1 MKKQQG
7 FTLVEIAIVM
17 VIIGLL
23 LGGVLK
29 GQEIITNAKIK
40 KLENEFNGITAA
52 IYSYQDRYQALPGDD
67 KRVVTR
73 FGTELSAIK
82 GNGNGKIEGDF
93 NTSAPSTT
101 ESGYF
106 WAHLRYAGL
115 ISGVIESGGAGAT
128 DLPFNAFDGIM
139 GVSHEAVTGLT
150 ALDGMLYI
158 GFTAIPRDIAVT
170 LESQTDDLDPTSG
183 SVLARIQTNSSSQS
197 SASGVQNYDK
207 EGTYEMY
214 FTL

>member
-40 KLENEFNGITAA
+40 KLENEFNGIMAA
-52 IYSYQDRYQALPGDD
+52 MYSYQDRYQAFPGDD
-67 KRVVTR
+67 KRAKVR
-73 FGTELSAIK
+73 FGAPLTGLE
-82 GNGNGKIEGDF
+82 GNGNGKIDDEF
-93 NTSAPSTT
+93 NPTAPASK

-115 ISGVIESGGAGAT
+115 VVGILDRNSSKDTGAA
-128 DLPFNAFDGIM
+128 DLPFNVFGGIM
-139 GVSHEAVTGLT
+139 GVSHKAVSAADLE
-150 ALDGMLYI
+150 DGILYI
-158 GFTAIPRDIAVT
+158 GFTGIPASIASI
-170 LESQTDDLDPTSG
+170 LESQTDDLNPKTG
-183 SVLARIQTNSSSQS
+183 SVRATLKA
-197 SASGVQNYDK
+197 AGVTDYTA
-207 EGTYEMY
+207 EGAYEMY

>member
-52 IYSYQDRYQALPGDD
+52 IYSYQDRYQAFPGDD
-67 KRVVTR
+67 KRAVAK
-73 FGTELSAIK
+73 FGSNVPQCTGADC
-82 GNGNGKIEGDF
+82 GNGKIDDEF
-93 NTSAPSTT
+93 NTTT
-101 ESGYF
+101 PESDESGYF

-115 ISGVIESGGAGAT
+115 INGILDRQGSSTDTDAT
-128 DLPFNAFDGIM
+128 DLPINAFSGIM
-139 GVSHEAVTGLT
+139 GVSHTAVDNVNIGE
-150 ALDGMLYI
+150 GILYI
-158 GFTAIPRDIAVT
+158 GFTGIPKKIAT
-170 LESQTDDLDPTSG
+170 ILESQTDDLDPVAG
-183 SVLARIQTNSSSQS
+183 SVRATQGKTAVTDYST
-197 SASGVQNYDK
+197 